1 MEFILWIF
9 ILAFG
14 SLGFGIVLTSV
25 IISAYRKDH
34 H

>member
-14 SLGFGIVLTSV
+14 SLGLSFVL
-25 IISAYRKDH
+25 ISALINIYRKES
-34 H
+34 

>member
-14 SLGFGIVLTSV
+14 SFGLG
-25 IISAYRKDH
+25 IILVSAIINIYRKGS
-34 H
+34 

>member
-14 SLGFGIVLTSV
+14 SLGLGIILV
-25 IISAYRKDH
+25 SALINVYRKES
-34 H
+34 